1 MWNHSTLSVGS
12 ETGMILHS
20 KWALWPSLTSMVFM
34 EEVKTGAWVV
44 CSSYEM
50 IMQKVRFI
58 DLEQKRWKKGSTIT
72 KSETY
77 SQIIILQ
84 LCFTQYSNFFIILFV
99 FFRLFPIISISQNFF
114 SIFFLTLEK
123 IGIDEK
129 VICYHN
135 IPN

>member
-84 LCFTQYSNFFIILFV
+84 LCFTQYSNFFIIRTTCLC
-99 FFRLFPIISISQNFF
+99 PSISYYFHIPKFFLNFF
-114 SIFFLTLEK
+114 PHSGKNWNRRNSNLL
-123 IGIDEK
+123 
-129 VICYHN
+129 
-135 IPN
+135 P